1 MKSKSI
7 KNAILLMASATM
19 ALSVAACSK
28 SNGDAGAS
36 TAPSA
41 ASSTASSAPST
52 PPSPVT
58 LKLLFMQSKPAEMD
72 KVLAE
77 FEKRTKDTLNTKLE
91 IEFAGSELAQKLG
104 LKMAAGEE
112 VDLSFDY
119 LGYVTLYQNIA
130 RGYYQPLEK
139 YFNNDAY
146 PGLKKAFPPELI
158 EANKVNGHLY
168 SIPMTEAWK
177 IPGVIYYRKDL
188 REKYGLQPIKT
199 MEEFQMFMDKVKEQN
214 PELVPLAVRNT
225 RGFANG
231 EMFANEEVQ
240 KNIRTNPYFISGT
253 GVNFSVVLSDDGKKV
268 LGAVTLGDP
277 ASDYANL
284 PAPYNKPDYLYQYL
298 DKYVQWN
305 KYLEE
310 DVLAQKNPGALF
322 NSGKAAASEWNVRA
336 MADVKKTIQQAIPGA
351 DIEYFVYNTKVA
363 KLQPKAL
370 GTNYIPY
377 NHAVVPVTS
386 KNVDRTMKVLDWIF
400 SSQENNDLFTWGIE
414 GEHWTKVGDNGY
426 SRTDDQAKKYSFPWY
441 ELSMNSMYERT
452 NADTD
457 PYAKKVL
464 QFVKTNNAYFT
475 LPLAQF
481 VFDATPV
488 KTEIAKVTPKLDEYK
503 PLFVTG
509 SDPNWR
515 DTATKM
521 NKELRA
527 LGMDKIRAELVK
539 QVQAYLD
546 NGGK

>member
-1 MKSKSI
+1 MRRKPI
-7 KNAILLMASATM
+7 KNVILWMASAAM
-19 ALSVAACSK
+19 VLAVAACSK
-28 SNGDAGAS
+28 SNGDDEVT
-36 TAPSA
+36 TAPN
-41 ASSTASSAPST
+41 TA
-52 PPSPVT
+52 VT
-58 LKLLFMQSKPAEMD
+58 LKFLFLQEKPADMD

-77 FEKRTKDTLNTKLE
+77 FEKRTKDTLNTKLD
-91 IEFAGSELAQKLG
+91 IEFTGGDLTLKLG
-104 LKMAAGEE
+104 LKMTAGEE

-119 LGYVTLYQNIA
+119 LGVGTLYQNIA
-130 RGYYQPLEK
+130 KGYYQPLET

-177 IPGVIYYRKDL
+177 IPGVIFYRKDL

-199 MEEFQMFMDKVKEQN
+199 MEEFQVFMDKVREQD
-214 PELVPLAVRNT
+214 PKLVPLVVRNT

-240 KNIRTNPYFISGT
+240 KNIRTNPYFIFGT
-253 GVNFSVVLSDDGKKV
+253 GVNFSVILSDDGKKV

-305 KYLEE
+305 KYLEK

-322 NSGKAAASEWNVRA
+322 DSGKAAAHEWNIRGMAEVR
-336 MADVKKTIQQAIPGA
+336 KKIQKAIPGA

-363 KLQPKAL
+363 HLQPQAL
-370 GTNYIPY
+370 GTNHIPY

-386 KNVDRTMKVLDWIF
+386 KNVERTMKVLDWIF

-414 GEHWTKVGDNGY
+414 GEHWTKVGDHGY
-426 SRTDDQAKKYSFPWY
+426 TRTDEQAKKYSFPWY

-452 NADTD
+452 NADMD

-464 QFVKTNNAYFT
+464 QFANTDTAYYT

-488 KTEIAKVTPKLDEYK
+488 KTEIAKVTPKLGEYK

-509 SDPNWR
+509 SDKNWR
-515 DTATKM
+515 ETAAKM

-546 NGGK
+546 KGGK

>member
-1 MKSKSI
+1 MKTKSFQ
-7 KNAILLMASATM
+7 KATLLTASATM
-19 ALSVAACSK
+19 VLSIAACSK
-28 SNGDAGAS
+28 NNEDAGAA

-41 ASSTASSAPST
+41 TASSASSAAST

-58 LKLLFMQSKPAEMD
+58 LKFLFLQTKPAEMD

-77 FEKRTKDTLNTKLE
+77 FEKRTKDTLNTKLD
-91 IEFAGSELAQKLG
+91 IEFTGSELAQKFG

-119 LGYVTLYQNIA
+119 PSTLYPNIA
-130 RGYYQPLEK
+130 RGYYQPLEQ
-139 YFNNDAY
+139 YFNNDVY
-146 PGLKKAFPPELI
+146 PGLKRVFPPELI

-199 MEEFQMFMDKVKEQN
+199 TEEFQVFMDKVKEQN

-253 GVNFSVVLSDDGKKV
+253 GVNFSVVLSNDGKKV

-336 MADVKKTIQQAIPGA
+336 MADVRETIHQAIPGA

-363 KLQPKAL
+363 GLQPQAL
-370 GTNYIPY
+370 GTSYIPI
-377 NHAVVPVTS
+377 NHAVIPVTS
-386 KNVDRTMKVLDWIF
+386 KKVDRTMKVLDWIF
-400 SSQENNDLFTWGIE
+400 SSQDNNDLFTWGIE
-414 GEHWTKVGDNGY
+414 GEHWTKVGDHGY

-452 NADTD
+452 NTNAD

-464 QFVKTNNAYFT
+464 QFVKTDDAYYT

-481 VFDATPV
+481 VFDPTPV
-488 KTEIAKVTPKLDEYK
+488 KTEIAKVSLKLSEYM

-509 SDPNWR
+509 SDSNWR
-515 DTATKM
+515 DTAAKM

-527 LGMDKIRAELVK
+527 LGLEKIRAELVK
-539 QVQAYLD
+539 QVQVYLD
-546 NGGK
+546 KGGK

>member
-1 MKSKSI
+1 MRRKSI
-7 KNAILLMASATM
+7 KNAILWMASATM
-19 ALSVAACSK
+19 VLSIAACSK

-36 TAPSA
+36 TDPNA
-41 ASSTASSAPST
+41 AI
-52 PPSPVT
+52 T
-58 LKLLFMQSKPAEMD
+58 LKLLFQQAKPAEMD

-77 FEKRTKDTLNTKLE
+77 FEKRTMDTLNTKLD
-91 IEFAGSELAQKLG
+91 IEFAGSDLTLKLG

-119 LGYVTLYQNIA
+119 LGTGTLYQNIA

-139 YFNNDAY
+139 YFNHDAY

-177 IPGVIYYRKDL
+177 IPGTIIYRKDL

-199 MEEFQMFMDKVKEQN
+199 MKEFQVFMDKVKEQN
-214 PELVPLAVRNT
+214 PELVPMAVRNT

-284 PAPYNKPDYLYQYL
+284 PAPYNKSDYLYQYL

-305 KYLEE
+305 KYLEK
-310 DVLAQKNPGALF
+310 DVLAQKNPGSLF
-322 NSGKAAASEWNVRA
+322 NFGKAAASEWNVRA
-336 MADVKKTIQQAIPGA
+336 MADVKKLIQKAIPGA

-363 KLQPKAL
+363 NLQPQAL

-377 NHAVVPVTS
+377 NHA
-386 KNVDRTMKVLDWIF
+386 
-400 SSQENNDLFTWGIE
+400 
-414 GEHWTKVGDNGY
+414 
-426 SRTDDQAKKYSFPWY
+426 SF
-441 ELSMNSMYERT
+441 R
-452 NADTD
+452 
-457 PYAKKVL
+457 
-464 QFVKTNNAYFT
+464 
-475 LPLAQF
+475 
-481 VFDATPV
+481 
-488 KTEIAKVTPKLDEYK
+488 
-503 PLFVTG
+503 
-509 SDPNWR
+509 
-515 DTATKM
+515 
-521 NKELRA
+521 
-527 LGMDKIRAELVK
+527 
-539 QVQAYLD
+539 
-546 NGGK
+546 

>member
-1 MKSKSI
+1 MRRKLI
-7 KNAILLMASATM
+7 KNATLLMASATM
-19 ALSVAACSK
+19 MLSVAACFKSK
-28 SNGDAGAS
+28 EDAGAS
-36 TAPSA
+36 TAPSSDA
-41 ASSTASSAPST
+41 STASSAPST

-58 LKLLFMQSKPAEMD
+58 LKLLFLQSKPAEMD

-77 FEKRTKDTLNTKLE
+77 FEKRTKDTLNTKLD
-91 IEFAGSELAQKLG
+91 IEFTGDLSLKLG

-119 LGYVTLYQNIA
+119 LGNGTLYQNIA
-130 RGYYQPLEK
+130 KGYYQPLEK

-168 SIPMTEAWK
+168 SIPMTEAWQ
-177 IPGVIYYRKDL
+177 IPGVIFYRKDL

-199 MEEFQMFMDKVKEQN
+199 MAEFQVFMDKVREQD
-214 PELVPLAVRNT
+214 PKLVPLAVRNT

-253 GVNFSVVLSDDGKKV
+253 GVNFSVILSDDGKKV

-284 PAPYNKPDYLYQYL
+284 PAPYNKQDYLYQYL

-305 KYLEE
+305 KYLEK
-310 DVLAQKNPGALF
+310 DVLAQKNPGSLF
-322 NSGKAAASEWNVRA
+322 DSGKAAAHEWNIRG
-336 MADVKKTIQQAIPGA
+336 MADVKKTIQKAIPGA

-363 KLQPKAL
+363 HLQPQAL

-414 GEHWTKVGDNGY
+414 GEHWTKVGDHGY

-464 QFVKTNNAYFT
+464 QFVKTNDAYYT

-488 KTEIAKVTPKLDEYK
+488 KTEIAKVSPKLEEYK

-509 SDPNWR
+509 SDKNWR
-515 DTATKM
+515 ESAAKM
-521 NKELRA
+521 NKELRG
-527 LGMDKIRAELVK
+527 LGMEKIRAELVK
-539 QVQAYLD
+539 QIQAYLD
-546 NGGK
+546 KGGK